1 MSCVRRLWNERGTLS
16 HRLTRTYALLFAATT
31 LCLSLC
37 VYFVSRQYLIGR
49 QREDMERSARN
60 IAEVFQEELAEG
72 HDPNDQGV
80 LWELN
85 SDENVALA
93 LLGPDGAVI
102 SHAAYFDLDPE
113 EIPNC
118 ARGSV
123 LYRQSDGLPLLARG
137 AGVTADGEALGT
149 LAVIRRVDR
158 EYEFLEMLIGLLAAL
173 NIAGAAVALAAGRI
187 TAGRMLS
194 PLSDM
199 ISRAREIDA
208 HALDTR
214 LELPPADDELR
225 RLAQTLN
232 AMLDRVQTAFVRQ
245 GQFTQDASHELRT
258 PLAVLQGNA
267 ELLDRWGKDDPAVRD
282 RCIAA
287 IRRQVEYMNHLV
299 ENLLFLSRGDNRAQ
313 VLRPEEI
320 DLPAFLAEIIGDRR
334 EIDSHHEYSLRAEGG
349 LRLRADPTLLRQLLL
364 ILLDNAAK
372 YTPEG
377 RGMHL
382 SAARCGAITRISLRD
397 EGCGVPPDQLDK
409 IFERFYRVDKARAR
423 ATGGSGLGLAIA
435 RTIVSLHGGE
445 IHAENA
451 AEGGLRVVVEL
462 PEN

>member
-1 MSCVRRLWNERGTLS
+1 MSCVRRLWNERGALS

-37 VYFVSRQYLIGR
+37 VYFVSRQYLIER
-49 QREDMERSARN
+49 QRDDLERSACN
-60 IAEVFQEELAEG
+60 IAEVFQQEVAEG
-72 HDPNDQGV
+72 HDAADPAV

-93 LLGPDGAVI
+93 LIGPDGGAI
-102 SHAAYFDLDPE
+102 SHAAYFDLSLT
-113 EIPNC
+113 EIPDC
-118 ARGSV
+118 AQGSV
-123 LYRQSDGLPLLARG
+123 LYRQADDLPLLAQGVAVTLDGG
-137 AGVTADGEALGT
+137 APGT

-173 NIAGAAVALAAGRI
+173 NIAGAVVALIAGRI
-187 TAGRMLS
+187 TAGRMLA
-194 PLSDM
+194 PLSEM
-199 ISRAREIDA
+199 IYRAQAIDA

-214 LELPPADDELR
+214 LALPPADDELR
-225 RLAQTLN
+225 QLAQTLN
-232 AMLDRVQTAFVRQ
+232 AMLDRVQAAFVRQ

-267 ELLDRWGKDDPAVRD
+267 ELLDRWGKGDPAVRD
-282 RCIAA
+282 KCIFA

-299 ENLLFLSRGDNRAQ
+299 ESLLFLSRGDNRAQ

-320 DLPAFLAEIIGDRR
+320 DLPVFLAEIISDRR
-334 EIDSHHEYSLRAEGG
+334 EIDPRHEYS
-349 LRLRADPTLLRQLLL
+349 LRADPTLLRQLLL

-382 SAARCGAITRISLRD
+382 SAAHCGTATRISLRD
-397 EGCGVPPDQLDK
+397 EGCGVPPDQLDR

-445 IHAENA
+445 IYAENA
-451 AEGGLRVVVEL
+451 AEGGLRVTVKL
-462 PEN
+462 PEG